1 MKLIDLQKL
10 FTSLTKTKTQ
20 SMDKQIIVKTQKELN
35 AISRDYNGYIY
46 IEGGT
51 EADPLVLNIN
61 FEKATVVVRGQAY
74 LGYVSD
80 SAQIGYVS
88 GSAQIRYVSDSAQIG
103 YVSGSAQIRY
113 VSDSAQI
120 GSVSDSAQIRYVSD
134 SAQIRYVSDSAQIGS
149 VSGSAQIRYVSDSAQ
164 IRYVSDSAQIGS
176 VSDSAQIRYVSDS
189 AQIGSVSGSAQI
201 ELYGEA
207 VVSNAISAEK
217 IICHGSN
224 TVIVHKA
231 DKSNIGLVMSKNS
244 HLVLLDTPKMKIKP
258 SFEEFKSIY
267 PVKVKNGKATLY
279 KAVHKRDGGY
289 FSNHVSSFE
298 YKIGEVKEHEIDPS
312 IEDSC
317 TKGLHVS
324 HLDWA
329 IKFGN
334 EWSDMAILE
343 CEVKV
348 KDIVVSKDCDGKVRT
363 SRLKVIREVPK
374 EEYWI

>member
-10 FTSLTKTKTQ
+10 FSSLTKTKTQ

-74 LGYVSD
+74 LGSVYGSAQIGSVSD
-80 SAQIGYVS
+80 SAQIRS
-88 GSAQIRYVSDSAQIG
+88 
-103 YVSGSAQIRY
+103 

-120 GSVSDSAQIRYVSD
+120 GSVSDSAQIRS
-134 SAQIRYVSDSAQIGS
+134 VSDSAQIGS
-149 VSGSAQIRYVSDSAQ
+149 VYGSAQIRSVYGSAQ
-164 IRYVSDSAQIGS
+164 IGSVSDSAQIGS
-176 VSDSAQIRYVSDS
+176 VSDSAQIRSVYGSAQIGSVYGS
-189 AQIGSVSGSAQI
+189 AQIGSVSDSAQIRSVYGSAQI

-289 FSNHVSSFE
+289 FSNHVSNFE

-334 EWSDMAILE
+334 EWGDMAILE